1 MNSINMSKL
10 DFAKGGGLI
19 PAIAQD
25 FKTKKV
31 LMFAYAN
38 ELALKETLKTG
49 YAHYWSR
56 SRNKLWMK
64 GEESGHTQKVKKV
77 LVDCDSDT
85 ILYLV
90 DQKGPACHTNKP
102 TCFYSYIPLTSRG
115 NKSKNH

>member
-1 MNSINMSKL
+1 LKAVNVEEI
-10 DFAKGGGLI
+10 DFAKSGGLV
-19 PAIAQD
+19 PVIAQD
-25 FKTKKV
+25 YSTKKV
-31 LMFAYAN
+31 LMVAFAN

-56 SRNKLWMK
+56 SRSKLWMK
-64 GEESGHTQKVKKV
+64 GEESGHLQKIRKV

-102 TCFYSYIPLTSRG
+102 TCFHNYIPLTRR
-115 NKSKNH
+115 NNRK

>member
-1 MNSINMSKL
+1 LKAVNVEEI
-10 DFAKGGGLI
+10 DFAKSGGLI
-19 PAIAQD
+19 PVIAQD
-25 FKTKKV
+25 HSTRKV
-31 LMFAYAN
+31 LMVAFAS

-49 YAHYWSR
+49 YAYYWSR

-64 GEESGHTQKVKKV
+64 GEESGHVQKIKKV

-102 TCFYSYIPLTSRG
+102 TCFHNYIPLTRG
-115 NKSKNH
+115 KKGK